1 LRSLDWTL
9 TYYSIISCYLD
20 TVKNRSSKFEI
31 SNIDRIFYI
40 SMSMNHI
47 IMMMAAAVV
56 ATALITGA
64 INPAPIQVHAMNS
77 KTLQLPGMTPTQ
89 QGSGGPNS
97 NAGASQQ
104 QVLGLLGLGSNPNSN
119 VGTGPGSNTGGPSQG
134 PMSLM
139 GSGAGPVSSGGGG
152 NGPMGMVSGLLNNLP
167 LASSIK

>member
-1 LRSLDWTL
+1 
-9 TYYSIISCYLD
+9 
-20 TVKNRSSKFEI
+20 
-31 SNIDRIFYI
+31 
-40 SMSMNHI
+40 MSMNHI
-47 IMMMAAAVV
+47 IMTMAAAVL

-119 VGTGPGSNTGGPSQG
+119 AGTGPVSNTGGPSQG

-139 GSGAGPVSSGGGG
+139 ESGEGPVSNGVVG
-152 NGPMGMVSGLLNNLP
+152 NGRMG
-167 LASSIK
+167 